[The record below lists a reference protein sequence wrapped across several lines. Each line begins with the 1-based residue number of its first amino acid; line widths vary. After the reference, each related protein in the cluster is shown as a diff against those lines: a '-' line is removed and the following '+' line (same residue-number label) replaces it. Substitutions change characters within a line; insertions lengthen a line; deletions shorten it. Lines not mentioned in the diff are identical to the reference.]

1 MSIPIRQTLFNQND
15 LNSRVDLLSLANT
28 FLNEAEQLFGPI
40 AGRYTLVDCWYHD
53 DGNDDGPEIL
63 FPHEPGQIA
72 IRLSADSKG
81 DPRQIV
87 YQLAH
92 EVVHCISPSGP
103 GLHANVL
110 EEGLAV
116 YFSVITVK
124 KYGLI
129 IRPSMESYKQA
140 LRILEPYLA
149 KHPSF
154 IKIVRQ
160 QEPYIC
166 KITKK
171 QLLGL
176 DIDMSE
182 HDAISLSEKFVRF

>member
-1 MSIPIRQTLFNQND
+1 MSLPTGQTLFNKKD
-15 LNSRVDLLSLANT
+15 LNSKVDLLSLANI
-28 FLNEAEQLFGPI
+28 FLDEAELLFGPRI
-40 AGRYTLVDCWYHD
+40 SGHTLVDCLYH
-53 DGNDDGPEIL
+53 DDGPEIYY
-63 FPHEPGQIA
+63 PKHGSIE
-72 IRLSADSKG
+72 IRLSSLSQGVSD
-81 DPRQIV
+81 QII

-92 EVVHCISPSGP
+92 EVVHCVSPSG
-103 GLHANVL
+103 GVNANVL

-116 YFSVITVK
+116 YFSVITLK
-124 KYGLI
+124 KYGLSWN
-129 IRPSMESYKQA
+129 PSMESYKQA
-140 LRILEPYLA
+140 LRIVEPYLA

-166 KITKK
+166 KITKD

-182 HDAISLSEKFVRF
+182 NDAISLSEKFVRF

>member
-1 MSIPIRQTLFNQND
+1 MSIPIGQTVFNQKD
-15 LNSRVDLLSLANT
+15 LNSRVDLLSLAHT

-40 AGRYTLVDCWYHD
+40 AGGYALVDCWYHD
-53 DGNDDGPEIL
+53 DGPEIF
-63 FPHEPGQIA
+63 FPREPGQIA

-116 YFSVITVK
+116 YFSVITVN

-129 IRPSMESYKQA
+129 ITPKMESYKQA
-140 LRILEPYLA
+140 LRILDPYLA
-149 KHPSF
+149 IHPSF

-166 KITKK
+166 KITKD